1 MQVSNSTGRNTDY
14 RVGASG
20 GTNRMTAD
28 TDSSLVNGQ
37 LAPGD
42 SAFYDRS
49 GSCTVDFVM
58 DGTVV
63 ASGSFSDDP
72 GQVTLVEQDG
82 RYLIQTEDLVASA
95 SSPGLR

>member
-20 GTNRMTAD
+20 GNNNRMTTD
-28 TDSSLVNGQ
+28 TGSSLVNGQ
-37 LAPGD
+37 LAPGG
-42 SAFYDRS
+42 SAFHDSS

-58 DGTVV
+58 EGTVV
-63 ASGSFSDDP
+63 ASESFLDDP

-82 RYLIQTEDLVASA
+82 EYLIQTEDLVAS
-95 SSPGLR
+95 SPGLR